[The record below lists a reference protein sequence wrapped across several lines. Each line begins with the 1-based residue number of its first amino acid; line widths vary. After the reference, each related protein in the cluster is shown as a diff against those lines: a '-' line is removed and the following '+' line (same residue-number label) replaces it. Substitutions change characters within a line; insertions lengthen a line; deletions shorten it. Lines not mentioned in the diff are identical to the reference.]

1 MTIAGLMQNQQ
12 NAHHFTGLAGVILWT
27 SVSKFNA
34 MRDFYTR
41 KLNLQPLHSREQFI
55 NFAWGDSPSD
65 IRLTV
70 TVHSEIA
77 GSNQDPNRVM
87 VNFYVT
93 DIWSVS
99 NDLKARGV
107 VFTREPEQESWG
119 GWIATFQDPDMNTL
133 QLLQPAS

>member
-1 MTIAGLMQNQQ
+1 MIADRMQNEHNTGQ
-12 NAHHFTGLAGVILWT
+12 FTGIAGVIIWT
-27 SVSKFNA
+27 SVSKFES
-34 MRDFYTR
+34 MRHFYEH
-41 KLNLQPLHSREQFI
+41 KLNLRPLHSRDDFI
-55 NFAWGDSPSD
+55 NFTWGSSPSV

-70 TVHSEIA
+70 TVHSEIT
-77 GSNQDPNRVM
+77 GSNKDPNRVM

-93 DIWSVS
+93 DIWSAS
-99 NDLKARGV
+99 RDLKARGV

>member
-1 MTIAGLMQNQQ
+1 MIAGLMQNQQ
-12 NAHHFTGLAGVILWT
+12 NADHFTGLAGVILWT

-41 KLNLQPLHSREQFI
+41 KLNLQPLHSRAQFI
-55 NFAWGDSPSD
+55 NFAWGDSPSG

-70 TVHSEIA
+70 TVHSEITGA
-77 GSNQDPNRVM
+77 NKDPNRVM

-99 NDLKARGV
+99 KDLKTRGV

-133 QLLQPAS
+133 QLLQPAP